1 MFAFPYY
8 GAKCFSFIFGV
19 RYQFIYNIILVL
31 TITLGAVGTLK
42 VVLSIFDSA
51 YALMAF
57 PTMIATILLSPKVV
71 QETRKYFARYHH
83 DRSVKE
89 KRK

>member
-8 GAKCFSFIFGV
+8 GAKCFSFIFGAK
-19 RYQFIYNIILVL
+19 YQFIYNIFLVL
-31 TITLGAVGTLK
+31 TITFGAVGTLK
-42 VVLSIFDSA
+42 LVLSIFDSA

-71 QETRKYFARYHH
+71 QETRKYFARYHQNQ
-83 DRSVKE
+83 SLKAST
-89 KRK
+89 